1 MKLNFASAIF
11 KLRSLCEIQSLNGLW
26 TTYMLVLSYG
36 KLVNIKVQEKEKEEE
51 KVNGFIAALMF
62 IFCSIMHIEFERE

>member
-1 MKLNFASAIF
+1 
-11 KLRSLCEIQSLNGLW
+11 
-26 TTYMLVLSYG
+26 MLVLSYG